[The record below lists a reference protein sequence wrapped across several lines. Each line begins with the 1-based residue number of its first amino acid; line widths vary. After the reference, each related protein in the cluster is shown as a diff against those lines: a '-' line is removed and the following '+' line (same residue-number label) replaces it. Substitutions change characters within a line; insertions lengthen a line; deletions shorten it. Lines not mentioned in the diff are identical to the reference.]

1 MDSIDSGKEE
11 SYTPHVQVK
20 VNRKEIIESPR
31 NKFQN
36 FETKNIG
43 KFVLTGDLG
52 EGTFGKVK
60 IGHHVLTGE
69 KVAIKVLEKKKI
81 IEIVDKNRVE
91 REIKILKTL
100 RHKNIIQIYCVIQ
113 TATNIYLIMEYAN
126 GNELF
131 NYIVNKKRLS
141 EQESC
146 EFFQQ
151 LISGV
156 EYLHKFKIVHRDIK
170 PENIILDSK
179 KTLKIIDFGLSNMYK
194 KSELL
199 NTQCGSPCYAAPE
212 MISGNLYKG
221 ENIDVWSS
229 GITLF
234 AMVCGF
240 LPFEDTNNDSLY
252 RRITE
257 GKFTIPQFLSD
268 GVKDLIR
275 HVLTVDP
282 DRRYKI
288 ADIKL
293 HPWFG
298 IVHPPKYFEGLKMD
312 YHIMPIEEKII
323 QKMAELDFKPE
334 EVRLHIL
341 ANKHSHISTTYY
353 LLLKRDCLN
362 GLESCGDL
370 CSYAYKQYIEDARNL
385 LHNYNKDINI
395 IVRERCY
402 KPPNLDEDIRY
413 IPINYNNN
421 KDKEKEKND
430 QEKNNKRVSF
440 NNQIHIVSDK
450 NELKIALLIDPE
462 ENNKHVKNAKEKFI
476 KLDKKQADENSETS
490 LNNQTD
496 SNIYS
501 DKDFLGKF
509 NAVINKNRSMNKKK
523 SPSQVKQKAILKNVE
538 DTRTLISDRHL
549 NVSIKPFKNL
559 EENQLSEQE
568 EKLVLNKIYPKIS
581 KKVPDE
587 TVKVRGKPF
596 NFKTNFIDTSM
607 SFENIEKINDT
618 SDETKYKETPSKVDN
633 VIFKDSPKRIEKTN
647 PVKVKPIETAN
658 LKSSIGTFESANS
671 NTISSLNNTPVT
683 KLGINKIKYVG
694 NQIKLNSN
702 KEIKFTS
709 GIVKRIKQEKQL
721 KLKDKNV
728 DLSNVNNKKENIKK
742 ETEKESQ
749 SYNFN
754 NTNFE
759 ANNQNLQIVLNQK
772 QKQNNNYSG
781 SRNVDNSIN
790 LYKQPLFNKL
800 LTSTIIKEKNHL
812 LKKLREKSNFN
823 ITETEIN
830 LTLKENK
837 VTFEATNKR
846 SYSSNKLDSKKIIGL
861 SSKFNA
867 ASTNKKDNINST
879 SLAKQEVQQIEP
891 RISYAPFDLDLL
903 FYTSP
908 RTLEMNLRDI
918 LKQKNIQFKKIVNF

>member
-1 MDSIDSGKEE
+1 MGIDWLNAHSDLLIERIIPLSVE
-11 SYTPHVQVK
+11 VK
-20 VNRKEIIESPR
+20 VY
-31 NKFQN
+31 FC
-36 FETKNIG
+36 
-43 KFVLTGDLG
+43 L
-52 EGTFGKVK
+52 
-60 IGHHVLTGE
+60 HVS
-69 KVAIKVLEKKKI
+69 APLE
-81 IEIVDKNRVE
+81 
-91 REIKILKTL
+91 
-100 RHKNIIQIYCVIQ
+100 H
-113 TATNIYLIMEYAN
+113 
-126 GNELF
+126 
-131 NYIVNKKRLS
+131 
-141 EQESC
+141 
-146 EFFQQ
+146 
-151 LISGV
+151 
-156 EYLHKFKIVHRDIK
+156 
-170 PENIILDSK
+170 
-179 KTLKIIDFGLSNMYK
+179 
-194 KSELL
+194 
-199 NTQCGSPCYAAPE
+199 
-212 MISGNLYKG
+212 
-221 ENIDVWSS
+221 
-229 GITLF
+229 
-234 AMVCGF
+234 
-240 LPFEDTNNDSLY
+240 EDTV
-252 RRITE
+252 T
-257 GKFTIPQFLSD
+257 FHWTI
-268 GVKDLIR
+268 
-275 HVLTVDP
+275 
-282 DRRYKI
+282 Y
-288 ADIKL
+288 
-293 HPWFG
+293 
-298 IVHPPKYFEGLKMD
+298 
-312 YHIMPIEEKII
+312 
-323 QKMAELDFKPE
+323 
-334 EVRLHIL
+334 
-341 ANKHSHISTTYY
+341 
-353 LLLKRDCLN
+353 
-362 GLESCGDL
+362 
-370 CSYAYKQYIEDARNL
+370 
-385 LHNYNKDINI
+385 
-395 IVRERCY
+395 
-402 KPPNLDEDIRY
+402 
-413 IPINYNNN
+413 
-421 KDKEKEKND
+421 
-430 QEKNNKRVSF
+430 QENNNKRVSF

-830 LTLKENK
+830 LTQKENK
-837 VTFEATNKR
+837 ITFEATNKR